1 MPSTLSVRRG
11 HRAVMIVSLGA
22 LALASAPSAAFGA
35 PRARTAAGPFVFQGR
50 TDQCP
55 PDLSKCGRVTIRIKR
70 DLSSARFFLEWEAR
84 CHPNN
89 GELNLRERHKVINLP
104 LRVISSGRNIG
115 VVFSWDR
122 FDSALYKSKPG
133 AETPLTLQVDERIR
147 FSGRIRIYR
156 GGGSGTFR
164 GRIKLVQTTPGQ
176 TLRRTCT
183 PEGQKWI
190 NFKVQRVA

>member
-1 MPSTLSVRRG
+1 
-11 HRAVMIVSLGA
+11 MIVGLGA
-22 LALASAPSAAFGA
+22 LSALAAVPAAASAA
-35 PRARTAAGPFVFQGR
+35 PRARAAAGSFVFQGR

-55 PDLSKCGRVTIRIKR
+55 PDLPKCGRVTIRIRK

-89 GELNLRERHKVINLP
+89 GERNLRERHKIINLP
-104 LRVISSGRNIG
+104 LRVISRGANIG

-133 AETPLTLQVDERIR
+133 AEVPLTLQVDERIR

-156 GGGSGTFR
+156 GGGSGSFR

-183 PEGQKWI
+183 PEGQKVI
-190 NFKVQRVA
+190 NFKVKRVA